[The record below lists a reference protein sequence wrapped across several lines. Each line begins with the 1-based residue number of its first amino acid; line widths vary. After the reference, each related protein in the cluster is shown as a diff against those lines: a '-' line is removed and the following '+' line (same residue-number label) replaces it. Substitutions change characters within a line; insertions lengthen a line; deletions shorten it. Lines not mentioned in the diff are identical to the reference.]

1 MNKSLQCVQF
11 QYTVITI
18 RLGNKG
24 VVRRFMV
31 EIGEA

>member
-1 MNKSLQCVQF
+1 MNKSLHGVQF
-11 QYTVITI
+11 QYTVIPI

-31 EIGEA
+31 ENGEA